1 LDSINRGEKM
11 SKFDELRADYHKNIR
26 RDIIRLVPKVNALVD
41 YYNMADGSNVSSVE
55 ISRKIVDQ
63 LPYPYGL
70 NNVAGQTSGDLFEK
84 YTLIFVESAFNLL
97 SKIRPGSWQYS
108 TSQTEISGFDQ
119 YEHLAELSKF
129 VHENKA
135 LASII
140 GTEYIIKPDIII
152 ARKPVDDNEINDN
165 DEIITRNLGNYS
177 PLLSRNKENPSPI
190 LHASISCKWTIRSDR
205 SQNTRTEAL
214 NLIRNRKGNL
224 PHIVAVTAE
233 PLPTRIATLALGTG
247 DLDCVYHFALYELR
261 KAIIETNKQDQL
273 DILNTMIEGRRLR
286 DISDLPLDMAI

>member
-1 LDSINRGEKM
+1 M